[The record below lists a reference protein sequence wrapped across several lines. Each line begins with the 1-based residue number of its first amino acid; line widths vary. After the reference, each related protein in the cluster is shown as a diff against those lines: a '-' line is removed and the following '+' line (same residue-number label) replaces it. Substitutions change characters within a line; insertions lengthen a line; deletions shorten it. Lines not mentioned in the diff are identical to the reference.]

1 MTISRRNA
9 LTGLAIGGTALAA
22 SACQNSS
29 QTEDITQTSK
39 RTASSLNIP
48 KTPSTLLLNKARAH
62 DIMEAEKVDLLICS
76 TPQNIYYLTNQR
88 PMTYR
93 LGMNDH
99 AYATLSSNLQAPP
112 TYVMGRYEG
121 FFGGVFDTDI
131 RDQLNYRLFSV
142 PEDMAAF
149 AELTDIQDII
159 HAPANNNFYP
169 RLHPEHE
176 LAPHIQIRRDT
187 DARTMAQHYATAEA
201 ALLKQLFETD
211 LKYKTV
217 AIDHPKLRLTL
228 EKSGLDLRIVDGER
242 LIRKIRRQK
251 TPQELEL
258 MRYAINANVAS
269 ARAAAQSV
277 SEGATLQDIRLEFSK
292 NCASFLSTPY
302 WMVIDGIVPELVP
315 GKIERGRT
323 FMIDCV
329 SEFQGYKGDFG
340 RTICVGDPTRQ
351 MQSIVNALSHVW
363 DRLMPLL
370 KPGTKYSDLY
380 AASAALF
387 AETNVDAGFAINPHS
402 VGLNHSDEPSDN
414 DFGLWNPGDVE
425 LVENMVLSVDMPVL
439 DSGWGGTAH
448 LEDLVLIGKDGPELL
463 NSSDDR
469 FIVV

>member
-9 LTGLAIGGTALAA
+9 LTGLALGGTALAA

-29 QTEDITQTSK
+29 QAEETVQASK
-39 RTASSLNIP
+39 PARSSLTLP
-48 KTPSTLLLNKARAH
+48 KAPSTLLLNKARAH
-62 DIMEAEKVDLLICS
+62 DIMEAEKVDLLLCS
-76 TPQNIYYLTNQR
+76 IPENIYYLTNQR

-99 AYATLSSNLQAPP
+99 AYATLSSNLTEPP
-112 TYVMGRYEG
+112 TYIMGRYEG
-121 FFGGVFDTDI
+121 FLGGVFDTAV
-131 RDQLNYRLFSV
+131 RDQLNYKLFSF

-149 AELTDIQDII
+149 AQLTDIQDII
-159 HAPANNNFYP
+159 HAPVNNSFFP
-169 RLHPEHE
+169 RLHSEHE
-176 LAPHIQIRRDT
+176 LASHIQTRHEMDSR
-187 DARTMAQHYATAEA
+187 ALEQHYATAES

-211 LKYKTV
+211 LKHKTV
-217 AIDHPKLRLTL
+217 AIDHPKIRATL

-292 NCASFLSTPY
+292 NCGSFLTTPY
-302 WMVIDGIVPELVP
+302 WMVIDGIVPELIP
-315 GKIERGRT
+315 GEIERGRT

-329 SEFQGYKGDFG
+329 SQFQGYKGDFG
-340 RTICVGDPTRQ
+340 RTVCVGDPTRE
-351 MQSIVNALSHVW
+351 MQSIVDALSHVW
-363 DRLMPLL
+363 DRLMPML
-370 KPGTKYSDLY
+370 KAGTKYSDLH

-387 AETNVDAGFAINPHS
+387 AETKVDANFAINPHS
-402 VGLNHSDEPSDN
+402 VGINHSDEPSSS

-425 LVENMVLSVDMPVL
+425 LIENMVLSVDMPVL
-439 DSGWGGTAH
+439 DSGLGGTAH

>member
-1 MTISRRNA
+1 MSISRRNA
-9 LTGLAIGGTALAA
+9 LTGLTAGGMVLAA
-22 SACQNSS
+22 ASCQQNTQAGPKSNETKSS
-29 QTEDITQTSK
+29 Q
-39 RTASSLNIP
+39 SSLVLP
-48 KTPSTLLLNKARAH
+48 QTPSTLLLNKARAH
-62 DIMEAEKVDLLICS
+62 DIMEEEKVDLLICS

-99 AYATLSSNLQAPP
+99 AYATLSSDLAEPP
-112 TYVMGRYEG
+112 TYVLGR
-121 FFGGVFDTDI
+121 FGGFLGGAFDTEI
-131 RDQLNYRLFSV
+131 KDQLNFRMFSI

-159 HAPANNNFYP
+159 HAPVNNNFYP
-169 RLHPEHE
+169 RLHAEHE
-176 LAPHIQIRRDT
+176 LAPHIQTRRET
-187 DARTMAQHYATAEA
+187 DSRALDQHYASSEG

-211 LKYKTV
+211 LKHKTV
-217 AIDHPKLRLTL
+217 AIDHPKLRITL

-292 NCASFLSTPY
+292 NCSSFLSTPY

-315 GKIERGRT
+315 GKIERGRS
-323 FMIDCV
+323 FMVDCV

-340 RTICVGDPTRQ
+340 RTVCVGDPTRE
-351 MQSIVNALSHVW
+351 MQSIIDALSHTW
-363 DRLMPLL
+363 DRLMPML
-370 KPGTKYSDLY
+370 KAGTKYSDLH

-402 VGLNHSDEPSDN
+402 VGLNHSDEPSST
-414 DFGLWNPGDVE
+414 DFSLWNPGDVE